1 MLLFQE
7 GSASLLPPTA
17 AALKASNAASSS
29 ALAARSVEKNMEAV
43 SSNKHAERIAML
55 VSLVVGFGES
65 MGCNWCTTEF
75 V

>member
-1 MLLFQE
+1 
-7 GSASLLPPTA
+7 
-17 AALKASNAASSS
+17 
-29 ALAARSVEKNMEAV
+29 MEAV

-55 VSLVVGFGES
+55 VSLVVGFGEL